1 MKIRFG
7 VHTGQQDVDMAE
19 LRRLWRFADTSG
31 FDWISV
37 WDHIY
42 EAPPINSESPVF
54 EAVACMATL
63 AADTQNVRVGCLVFC
78 MGYRNP
84 ALLAKSLV
92 TIDHVS
98 GGRLEVGLGGG
109 WHEAE
114 HVAYGYPFPPIKTR
128 LDMLE
133 EGIQVIRMLFTQERS
148 DFRGK
153 HYTLS
158 NAACYPKPVQRRVP
172 IIVGGRGEKR
182 TLRIAARYADGWNA
196 AYISPEEFRH
206 KSQVLDQWCDKE
218 GRDPATIDRTINV
231 GFYMGAD
238 AKSAERVRRERLAG
252 APGGEVGHLVGTPA
266 EAIERVGQYAE
277 AGASRIN
284 IAIRPPVDWEGLEA
298 YVKEVMPAFS

>member
-7 VHTGQQDVDMAE
+7 VHTGQQDVEMAE

-114 HVAYGYPFPPIKTR
+114 HVGYGYPFPPIKTR

-148 DFRGK
+148 DFQGK

-206 KSQVLDQWCDKE
+206 KSQVLDQWCEKE
-218 GRDPATIDRTINV
+218 GRDPTTIDRTINV

-238 AKSAERVRRERLAG
+238 ARSAERVRHERLAG

-284 IAIRPPVDWEGLEA
+284 IAIRPPVDWEALEA